1 MTDLRAPEYDATA
14 GDPGD
19 SGPAARRP
27 VRAGGS
33 FRLIFL
39 APAIALI
46 ALLAWVL
53 ASPVGA
59 SPDDDFHLVST
70 WCALG
75 DRPGLCEPGDTA
87 GERTVP
93 ASLVS
98 GAKCYVGKP
107 TVSAE
112 CQERALAST
121 ATVSSDRGNFRNSYP
136 PVYYAVMGAF
146 ASPNIVGSILVM
158 RVLNVLIFIGM
169 GTALYALLSPS
180 RRRTLLWMWL
190 ISTVPLGLFIIASNN
205 PSSWTITG
213 LGGAWLALL
222 GYFESGGRRRV
233 LFALLFIVS
242 VFLAAGSRGDGA
254 IYIVIAIG
262 AVLVLT
268 ARRARAYWI
277 SAILPAAMAVVGLA
291 FYFTTTTGAIASTGL
306 NDGNPDVVVHDAM
319 TVFVRNLAQAP
330 SLWAGAFG
338 TWPLGWFDTEMPAI
352 VTLGATGCAFA
363 LVFVNLAS
371 MNRRKLLVLIG
382 VGFVLYALPVFV
394 LQRSLNVVGTQVQP
408 RYLLPLL
415 ILFLGVAMLQVGRR
429 EISLTRL
436 QRVVIMATLAVAQA
450 VALYYNIR
458 RYTVG
463 DTATGWRLSGE
474 GSWWWSTAVT
484 PTAVVLIGSV
494 AYALLVFVLVREAAL
509 VRPRRD
515 DGASGDRPREIAN
528 AL

>member
-1 MTDLRAPEYDATA
+1 MTEQRA
-14 GDPGD
+14 DPG
-19 SGPAARRP
+19 RQR
-27 VRAGGS
+27 S

-75 DRPGLCEPGDTA
+75 DRPGLCEAGHTP
-87 GERTVP
+87 GERAVP
-93 ASLVS
+93 SSLVY
-98 GAKCYVGKP
+98 GAKCYVGRP
-107 TVSAE
+107 SVSAE
-112 CQERALAST
+112 CQEQALGST
-121 ATVSSDRGNFRNSYP
+121 KTVSSSRGNFTNLYP
-136 PVYYAVMGAF
+136 PVFYAVMGVF
-146 ASPNIVGSILVM
+146 ASPNIVVSVLVM
-158 RVLNVLIFIGM
+158 RVLNVLIFVGM
-169 GTALYALLSPS
+169 GTALYALLRPS
-180 RRRTLLWMWL
+180 RRRALLWMWL

-222 GYFESGGRRRV
+222 GYFESSGRRRA
-233 LFALLFIVS
+233 LFALLFVIS

-254 IYIVIAIG
+254 VYVVIAIG

-268 ARRARAYWI
+268 AHRARTFWI
-277 SAILPAAMAVVGLA
+277 SAILPVVMAIVGLA
-291 FYFTTTTGAIASTGL
+291 FYFTTTAGAVATTGL
-306 NDGNPDVVVHDAM
+306 NDGNPDLVVHDPVAVLM
-319 TVFVRNLAQAP
+319 RNLAEAP

-338 TWPLGWFDTEMPAI
+338 TWPLGWFDTAMPAV
-352 VTLGATGCAFA
+352 VTLGASACAFA
-363 LVFVNLAS
+363 VVFINLAS

-415 ILFLGVAMLQVGRR
+415 ILFLGVAMLQAGRR
-429 EISLTRL
+429 EIVLTRL
-436 QRVVIMATLAVAQA
+436 QSVVIMVALAVAQA

-463 DTATGWRLSGE
+463 YSATGWRLSGA
-474 GSWWWSTAVT
+474 GSWWWSTPVT
-484 PTAVVLIGSV
+484 PTVVVVVGSV
-494 AYALLVFVLVREAAL
+494 AFAVLVFVLVRDAGG
-509 VRPRRD
+509 VHPRLGA
-515 DGASGDRPREIAN
+515 GASGYRSREIAQP
-528 AL
+528 L